1 MPTTLLVQEIAIF
14 VKFPALSDAV
24 AFTPTIYSIFFPSKL
39 TTVNE
44 LGTVGGL
51 VVG

>member
-1 MPTTLLVQEIAIF
+1 MAIF
-14 VKFPALSDAV
+14 VKFPALKEAV
-24 AFTPTIYSIFFPSKL
+24 AFTATICSIFFPSKF

-44 LGTVGGL
+44 FGTDGGL